1 MKAKPNKNP
10 NRINRIARYTLL
22 FFSMLLPVNLIAQS
36 SDSSFIK
43 TNEDKLIVGIF
54 IAVVVLWIIRKI
66 RRFFKR
72 LNSSSDTVDDEPEQ
86 PRQKSRQESGSAQKE
101 WYLSLIRYH
110 TNAIATCNTH
120 IADSKMYIEQAKTY
134 RKQNPSAA
142 QANIASSKTSIARN
156 KAEIQKHKAE
166 IARLKIEIR
175 SIK

>member
-36 SDSSFIK
+36 SDSSIIK

-72 LNSSSDTVDDEPEQ
+72 LNSSSDTVNEEPEQ
-86 PRQKSRQESGSAQKE
+86 PRPKSRQEAISEQKD
-101 WYLSLIRYH
+101 WYLRRIKWH
-110 TNAIATCNTH
+110 TDSIATWNIQ
-120 IADSKMYIEQAKTY
+120 IADAKMYIEQAKTY
-134 RKQNPSAA
+134 RKQNPNAYQSNVAGYKSDIA
-142 QANIASSKTSIARN
+142 RIQANIANA
-156 KAEIQKHKAE
+156 KAE
-166 IARLKIEIR
+166 IARLKTEMR
-175 SIK
+175 SLK

>member
-1 MKAKPNKNP
+1 MKAKPNKNT

-86 PRQKSRQESGSAQKE
+86 PRQKSRQEAISEQKD
-101 WYLSLIRYH
+101 WYLRRIKWH
-110 TNAIATCNTH
+110 TDSIATWNIQ
-120 IADSKMYIEQAKTY
+120 IADAKMYIEQAKTY

-166 IARLKIEIR
+166 IARLKTEMR
-175 SIK
+175 SLK

>member
-36 SDSSFIK
+36 SDSSIIK

-72 LNSSSDTVDDEPEQ
+72 LNSSSDTVDEEPE
-86 PRQKSRQESGSAQKE
+86 PRPKSRQESVAEQKE
-101 WYLSLIRYH
+101 WYLRMIKWH
-110 TNAIATCNTH
+110 TDSIANCNRQ
-120 IADSKMYIEQAKTY
+120 IAESRSNMAQAKTY
-134 RKQNPSAA
+134 KSQNPSAYQSNVA
-142 QANIASSKTSIARN
+142 GYKSSIARN
-156 KAEIQKHKAE
+156 QAHIANAKAE
-166 IARLKIEIR
+166 IARLKTEMR
-175 SIK
+175 SLK